1 MRWTVFNRSS
11 GGTAVGVIEGGAVVD
26 LSGAG
31 AMFQGDLMP
40 VIEAGQ
46 AAADAAKAA
55 MDGAP
60 RIPLADV
67 SFALPVARP
76 PKIFCLGLNY
86 VDHAKEGGHAVPD
99 YPALFMRTI
108 GSIVPHGTPMVRPL
122 CSERFDYEAEFM
134 AVIGK
139 GGRHIAEADALD
151 HVFGYTLFNDGSIRD
166 YQRKT
171 TQWTPG
177 KNFDQSGSI
186 GPDVL
191 TPDELPAG
199 CVGLRIQSRLNGTVL
214 QDANTTDMVFSVAQT
229 IAAISEFSVLEPGD
243 LIAMGTPD
251 GVGHART
258 PPLWMKQGD
267 TIEIEVDRFG
277 VLSNA
282 IVDEAR

>member
-1 MRWTVFNRSS
+1 MRWTVIRKRD
-11 GGTAVGVIEGGAVVD
+11 GGTGVAVVD
-26 LSGAG
+26 GDAVIDLSA
-31 AMFQGDLMP
+31 ADPLFAGDLMP
-40 VIEAGQ
+40 VIEAGASAVE
-46 AAADAAKAA
+46 AARRA
-55 MDGAP
+55 MGSAP
-60 RIPLADV
+60 RLPLNDVERALPLAH
-67 SFALPVARP
+67 P

-139 GGRHIAEADALD
+139 GGRHISEADALD

-177 KNFDQSGSI
+177 KNFDRSGST

-191 TPDELPAG
+191 TTDELPAG
-199 CVGLRIQSRLNGTVL
+199 CVGLRIQSRLNGKVL
-214 QDANTTDMVFSVAQT
+214 QDANTSDMVFSVAQT
-229 IAAISEFSVLEPGD
+229 IAAISEFSALEAGD

-267 TIEIEVDRFG
+267 TIEIEVEQFG
-277 VLSNA
+277 VLSNP
-282 IVDEAR
+282 IVDEVR